1 MSGTDVLVVGVDST
15 AGWRAAT
22 DELADSLRRAGAA
35 VERVGA
41 GPLRRVR
48 TFALTDYVEARA
60 ARQVCQRAI
69 AAHDP
74 ATIIYASI
82 NAALLWPRPGAV
94 FLDSIAA
101 ENRPGRHGFWQ
112 RPVERR
118 RLRQT
123 SLVLAWSE
131 RSLEALRGRHAQMV
145 VTSPP
150 VSIAPHAG
158 KDIDAITYAGDP
170 VKRRLDVVLDAWR
183 SARKDGE
190 TLLLTG
196 TDRVEALPGVEVAGR
211 VAPDAFRA
219 LLRRSK
225 LFLAAPRREDYGIA
239 ALEALACGCLL
250 VTTPSPGPYPALEL
264 ARRLDPRLV
273 AHDLAGPIRCALD
286 DPVCG
291 YATRA
296 AEMLQPFT
304 RESFDVTVANE
315 VLPRL
320 LPA

>member
-1 MSGTDVLVVGVDST
+1 VSGTDVLVVGVDST

-131 RSLEALRGRHAQMV
+131 RSLEALRGPHAQMV

-170 VKRRLDVVLDAWR
+170 IKRRLDVVLDAWR

-225 LFLAAPRREDYGIA
+225 VFLAAPCREDYGIA

-273 AHDLAGPIRCALD
+273 AHDLPGPIRCALD
-286 DPVCG
+286 DPLCG
-291 YATRA
+291 YAARA

>member
-1 MSGTDVLVVGVDST
+1 MSGVDVLVVGVDST
-15 AGWRAAT
+15 GGWRAAT
-22 DELADSLRRAGAA
+22 DELADSLRRAGAR
-35 VERVGA
+35 VERVGP

-60 ARQVCQRAI
+60 ARRVGRQAI
-69 AAHDP
+69 ATHNPTA
-74 ATIIYASI
+74 IVYCSI

-94 FLDSIAA
+94 YLDSIAA

-112 RPVERR
+112 RQVERR
-118 RLRQT
+118 RLQQAP
-123 SLVLAWSE
+123 LVLAWSE
-131 RSLEALRGRHAQMV
+131 RSLQALRGPHAQMF

-150 VSIAPHAG
+150 VSIAAHPD

-183 SARKDGE
+183 RARREHE
-190 TLLLTG
+190 TLVVTG
-196 TDRVEALPGVEVAGR
+196 TDQVEPTAGVDVAGR
-211 VAPDAFRA
+211 LAPEAFRA
-219 LLRRSK
+219 LLGRSK

-250 VTTPSPGPYPALEL
+250 VTTPSPGPYPGLEL

-273 AHDLAGPIRCALD
+273 AADLAQPIRVALD
-286 DPVCG
+286 EPAPD
-291 YATRA
+291 YAARA
-296 AEMLQPFT
+296 AQLLQPFT
-304 RESFDVTVANE
+304 REAFDVTVANE

-320 LPA
+320 LRT